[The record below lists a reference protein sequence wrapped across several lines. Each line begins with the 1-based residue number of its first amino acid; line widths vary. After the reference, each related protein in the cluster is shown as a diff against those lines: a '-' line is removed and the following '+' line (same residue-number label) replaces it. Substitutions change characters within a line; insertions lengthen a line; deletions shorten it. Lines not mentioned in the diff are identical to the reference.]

1 MPNLSD
7 RKDGNAIY
15 SRVEYVYQEDADIE
29 SGKEKQVFE
38 FGLLNDCAYYFVQL
52 CASMWLLSVLVICVL
67 SLAMCLSSLSHS
79 ELQEDLYSKIE
90 IVIFGVD
97 LSHFTLLIMFF
108 MNRNKIDRCLSIL
121 VILCIVVFNGSLMYL
136 FTHYDDD
143 NDTFETNRAI
153 IIVCI
158 LFNPFLILVCG
169 LFLYLL
175 SELTPL
181 VCPISRK
188 SRK

>member
-15 SRVEYVYQEDADIE
+15 ARGEYVYQEDADIE
-29 SGKEKQVFE
+29 SGKEKQVSE
-38 FGLLNDCAYYFVQL
+38 FGLLNDCVYYFIQL
-52 CASMWLLSVLVICVL
+52 FVSMWLLSVLVICVL

-97 LSHFTLLIMFF
+97 LSHLTLLIMFF

-136 FTHYDDD
+136 FTHYDNHDE
-143 NDTFETNRAI
+143 FETNRAI

-169 LFLYLL
+169 LLVYLL

-188 SRK
+188 LRK